1 MYAIF
6 GSCKDITIGPT
17 AIMSIMTAEHA
28 AAGGITYV
36 ILITF
41 LTGCIQL
48 TMGILNL
55 GNFVHFKC
63 MFYFLLI
70 ICCFYIECTEMPD
83 IPSSSGILWNYVY
96 HWKNYRKNTI

>member
-1 MYAIF
+1 MGCFMYTIF

-41 LTGCIQL
+41 LSGCIQL
-48 TMGILNL
+48 IMGILNL
-55 GNFVHFKC
+55 GN
-63 MFYFLLI
+63 YFLFEYILI
-70 ICCFYIECTEMPD
+70 FY
-83 IPSSSGILWNYVY
+83 
-96 HWKNYRKNTI
+96 

>member
-1 MYAIF
+1 MGCFMYTIF

-48 TMGILNL
+48 IMGILNL
-55 GNFVHFKC
+55 GNYFLFKC
-63 MFYFLLI
+63 ILKFLCRCYYIGYTISI
-70 ICCFYIECTEMPD
+70 IFNKTAV
-83 IPSSSGILWNYVY
+83 G
-96 HWKNYRKNTI
+96 